1 MSCFG
6 RGDNVRIWRKVAEE
20 ACLSD
25 WTSSTWQALVGRMDL
40 DTTRFEQ
47 LITLIEDALDIA
59 ISAGR
64 DEERLRL
71 ATVCRQAATLAET
84 LCESAPSRP

>member
-1 MSCFG
+1 
-6 RGDNVRIWRKVAEE
+6 
-20 ACLSD
+20 
-25 WTSSTWQALVGRMDL
+25 MDL

-64 DEERLRL
+64 DEERDRL
-71 ATVCRQAATLAET
+71 ATVCREAATLAET

>member
-1 MSCFG
+1 
-6 RGDNVRIWRKVAEE
+6 
-20 ACLSD
+20 
-25 WTSSTWQALVGRMDL
+25 MDL

-64 DEERLRL
+64 DEERDRL
-71 ATVCRQAATLAET
+71 AMVCRQAATLAET
-84 LCESAPSRP
+84 LCEIASSRP